1 MKPFQL
7 SNDQVIIDLSHALSI
22 DLTPYPGDP
31 PFTIR
36 ELANVPNEGYRLNLI
51 QGTAHTGTHVD
62 VPAHFIHLGQ
72 KVDSFPV
79 EFWFGQ
85 AMVVSVVGIPVINFS
100 DLPALDLHQID
111 FLFFHTGWDVQCEPS
126 TYFEHHPVLH
136 PELATY
142 LSKSGLR
149 GIGMDTPGPDKDP
162 YPVHQIILGSG
173 KVIIENMTR
182 LNELPVGQLF
192 RVMVLPLNIPTEA
205 CWVRPLAFL
214 QRGSQSG

>member
-1 MKPFQL
+1 M

-111 FLFFHTGWDVQCEPS
+111 FLSSIPAGMYNVN
-126 TYFEHHPVLH
+126 HP
-136 PELATY
+136 P
-142 LSKSGLR
+142 
-149 GIGMDTPGPDKDP
+149 I
-162 YPVHQIILGSG
+162 
-173 KVIIENMTR
+173 
-182 LNELPVGQLF
+182 
-192 RVMVLPLNIPTEA
+192 LNIIQSFILNWQHTCQNRVCEGLVWIRRDQIKTPTLFIRSFSA
-205 CWVRPLAFL
+205 
-214 QRGSQSG
+214 RGKSSLRI